1 MQINIGVVTNDMDH
15 NSQLPVSDL
24 SGSLMFD
31 LYLMVQVQ
39 IPEVTGAFYSIRL
52 LWKRSGIWS
61 QYLQLC
67 VQDGLGHIHGH
78 DFFSSCSE
86 APFYL

>member
-31 LYLMVQVQ
+31 LYLMV
-39 IPEVTGAFYSIRL
+39 
-52 LWKRSGIWS
+52 
-61 QYLQLC
+61 
-67 VQDGLGHIHGH
+67 
-78 DFFSSCSE
+78 
-86 APFYL
+86 